1 MFHRERHHNHVEED
15 VDSGRDPALE
25 MDVVAAAFVE
35 SIPLI
40 PSHADGPA
48 LHEGDDEEYNGVDP
62 TDAHD
67 AVSKDSKALGR
78 KDAKVEEENRDLGD
92 TKASHVKDFSQEVVE
107 QDVGDLVSFE
117 SPNVSSKTVFNHC
130 NVVSEMVAKGLSKS
144 SYRNG

>member
-1 MFHRERHHNHVEED
+1 MFHRERHDDDVQED

-25 MDVVAAAFVE
+25 MDVVAGALVE

-48 LHEGDDEEYNGVDP
+48 LHEGDDEEYDGVDT

-78 KDAKVEEENRDLGD
+78 KDAKVEEENRDL
-92 TKASHVKDFSQEVVE
+92 
-107 QDVGDLVSFE
+107 
-117 SPNVSSKTVFNHC
+117 
-130 NVVSEMVAKGLSKS
+130 
-144 SYRNG
+144 